1 MEITVNVTGLDN
13 LANAIFALAKAAGNC
28 KEETHAARGQ
38 LIQRQPRKGAAGEI
52 PHGVLF
58 IKHSCSSQL
67 KSDKLLQ
74 NESYHEKSPRRKWA
88 GVENRT
94 EKRRNFQHP

>member
-1 MEITVNVTGLDN
+1 
-13 LANAIFALAKAAGNC
+13 
-28 KEETHAARGQ
+28 
-38 LIQRQPRKGAAGEI
+38 KGAAGEI
-52 PHGVLF
+52 PHGVLL

-88 GVENRT
+88 GVKNHT
-94 EKRRNFQHP
+94 EKRRNFQHPWGLFVDNCDTADTTFRASSGRGCRQAPAVVLGKNSSTNKSTHTP